1 MCGRVGTTGLLR
13 SFSLAEED
21 SRGLPLLSVGLAERL
36 IGIAG
41 KHLCPPFP
49 PQSYPSRISLTLR
62 MMGNFPSP
70 IYALRT
76 SLTGAGRGSYT
87 TAESSVMD

>member
-21 SRGLPLLSVGLAERL
+21 SSGLPLLSVGLAERL

-41 KHLCPPFP
+41 KHLCSPPKVT
-49 PQSYPSRISLTLR
+49 R
-62 MMGNFPSP
+62 
-70 IYALRT
+70 
-76 SLTGAGRGSYT
+76 RGFR
-87 TAESSVMD
+87 